1 MSDNKLSQNGTDALR
16 VALARTPA
24 RLMVGR
30 AGPGYR
36 TGTWLKLREDH
47 AAALKEELLSTVAKH
62 GLPKVI
68 LDLKNTRYVS
78 SIAFWPLLTLR
89 RQLAGQNGKLII
101 CGLSGAVEEVF
112 TTTKMVSSSGA
123 MNAPFEM
130 APDKESALARLAVPP
145 ASS

>member
-1 MSDNKLSQNGTDALR
+1 MAEAPSYLEASVEQGVLVLTVTR
-16 VALARTPA
+16 RQIE
-24 RLMVGR
+24 G
-30 AGPGYR
+30 
-36 TGTWLKLREDH
+36 EDH
-47 AAALKEELLSTVAKH
+47 AAALKEELLSAVAKH
-62 GLPKVI
+62 GLAKVV

-89 RQLAGQNGKLII
+89 RQLAAQNGKLII

-130 APDKESALARLAVPP
+130 APDRESAVARLVALP